1 MNNYDFRVEEEQ
13 PSIDMVNQKFNQAV
27 LIKSEKAE
35 GNGSA
40 SVQDSKVTCDEEEKQ
55 QPVLEKPIEL
65 IRQEDPRFGSKHLPL
80 KP

>member
-1 MNNYDFRVEEEQ
+1 MNNYDFREEQ

-27 LIKSEKAE
+27 LIKSEKAK

-40 SVQDSKVTCDEEEKQ
+40 SVQDSKVTCDEEEKK
-55 QPVLEKPIEL
+55 QPVLEQPIEL
-65 IRQEDPRFGSKHLPL
+65 IRHEDPRFGPQHLPI